1 MMKRFCL
8 SNMITWNAMKI
19 VLKIASPIIVTVIL
33 IPVYKILTF
42 PHKDLRAQGR
52 WGVLEQ

>member
-1 MMKRFCL
+1 
-8 SNMITWNAMKI
+8 MITWNAMKI

-33 IPVYKILTF
+33 IPVYKFLTF